1 MTGLDRLRKLDWP
14 VLIAV
19 LALVA
24 FGWPYMRSAS
34 YYSGP
39 EGQGHYTSSPEKQI
53 VWIVVSVVAA
63 LVLLIPSYRT
73 LSELS
78 LLLYL
83 GGLGMLVIV
92 ALYGRVINGARS
104 WLVLPGNVR
113 LQPSELVKITT
124 VLALAH
130 FLTAQQDAR
139 RMGRVLSA
147 LVIAAVPALMIA
159 AQPDLGTALMFVPA
173 VLAMVFVAGARLKH
187 LAVLAMATLVFLPV
201 LWVGMSVA
209 QRSRITTWLLQG
221 RPLTRA
227 ERVGQFHHMLQS
239 KTAVAS
245 GQLTGRGLGQGTQNR
260 LNYLGFRNTDFIFA
274 VICEEAGFLGAN
286 VVIGLYILIAGA
298 GLSIAGRCREPA
310 GRLLAVGA
318 VTLLVAQGFVNTGM
332 ATGLLP
338 VVGVTLPFVS
348 YGGSSVLSSFLAVS
362 LILNVGLRRPRITFA
377 REELGMATALQ
388 GR

>member
-1 MTGLDRLRKLDWP
+1 MIGLDRLRKLDWP

-34 YYSGP
+34 YRSGP

-53 VWIVVSVVAA
+53 VWIVAGVVAA

-104 WLVLPGNVR
+104 WLALPGDVR

-124 VLALAH
+124 LLALAH
-130 FLTAQQDAR
+130 FLAAQQGAR

-147 LVIAAVPALMIA
+147 FVIAAVPSLMIA
-159 AQPDLGTALMFVPA
+159 AEPDLGTALMFVPA
-173 VLAMVFVAGARLKH
+173 VIAMVFVAGARLKH
-187 LAVLAMATLVFLPV
+187 LAVLAMATLVLLPV
-201 LWVGMSVA
+201 LWVGMSAA
-209 QRSRITTWLLQG
+209 QRSRITTWLHQG
-221 RPLTRA
+221 RQLTRA

-274 VICEEAGFLGAN
+274 VICEEAGFHGAN
-286 VVIGLYILIAGA
+286 VVIGLYVLIAGA

-318 VTLLVAQGFVNTGM
+318 VTLLVAQGFVNIGM

-362 LILNVGLRRPRITFA
+362 LILNVGLRRPKITFA
-377 REELGMATALQ
+377 REELGMAAALQ